1 MEGCVSESASGVF
14 WETPWSEWRII
25 MVEPLH
31 PPKAKRP
38 LGPFSNSLTDGPS
51 SLNSRTIKVLGSTFQ
66 LDQRYDI
73 LDTVGSGAYGVVV
86 SARDTR
92 TGEMV
97 AIKKIEKAFEHPTFT
112 KRTLRE
118 LKILR
123 LMQHENIIGIKAIQ
137 LPRTREEMDEIYV
150 VNELMETDLSS
161 VIRSPQP
168 LEDEHCQFFIYQ
180 ILRGLKFLHSASVLH
195 RDLKPRNLLVNGSCD
210 LKICDFGLAR
220 ADLPNLKVRAASMTD
235 YVATRWYRAP
245 EVLLTYKIYTKAL
258 DIWSVGCILGELLL
272 RMPLLPGNDATHQL
286 ELIFNLIGT
295 PSAEE
300 VAAIPN
306 PNSREKLLR
315 LPKKFPSTLDT
326 RFASCNPLAV
336 DLLKKMLVF
345 DPKKRIPVE
354 TALEHPYLEQFREA
368 EDEPLAEPVSLFDFE
383 FEREVLTMR
392 ELKDMIYEEILLY
405 HFPGKREE
413 YERAK
418 RTFSTSAVPPN
429 SIIADGQEEDSDDEL
444 T

>member
-1 MEGCVSESASGVF
+1 MAEQALGV
-14 WETPWSEWRII
+14 
-25 MVEPLH
+25 M
-31 PPKAKRP
+31 RP
-38 LGPFSNSLTDGPS
+38 LGPYSTTQTGGPTL
-51 SLNSRTIKVLGSTFQ
+51 LNSRAIRVLGSSFQ
-66 LDQRYDI
+66 IDQRYDI

-86 SARDTR
+86 SARDTE

-123 LMQHENIIGIKAIQ
+123 LMHHENIIGIKTIQ

-150 VNELMETDLSS
+150 VSELMETDLSS

-180 ILRGLKFLHSASVLH
+180 ILRGLKYLHSANVLH
-195 RDLKPRNLLVNGSCD
+195 RDLKPRNLLVNASCD

-220 ADLPNLKVRAASMTD
+220 ADLPNLRVRAASMTD

-245 EVLLTYKIYTKAL
+245 EVLLTYKVYTKAL

-286 ELIFNLIGT
+286 ELIFTLIGT
-295 PSAEE
+295 PTPDE

-315 LPKKFPSTLDT
+315 MPRQIIGNLDS

-336 DLLKKMLVF
+336 DLMKKMLVF
-345 DPKKRIPVE
+345 DQNRRITVE
-354 TALEHPYLEQFREA
+354 QALEHPYLEEFRNA
-368 EDEPLAEPVSLFDFE
+368 DDEPTTEPVSMFDFA

-405 HFPGKREE
+405 HFPRKMEE
-413 YERAK
+413 YERLR
-418 RTFSTSAVPPN
+418 RTYVVTAPPSTSDA
-429 SIIADGQEEDSDDEL
+429 QEESDDDL

>member
-1 MEGCVSESASGVF
+1 
-14 WETPWSEWRII
+14 

-38 LGPFSNSLTDGPS
+38 LGPFSNSLTEGPS

-180 ILRGLKFLHSASVLH
+180 ILRGLKYLHSASVLH

-286 ELIFNLIGT
+286 ELIFSLIGT

-300 VAAIPN
+300 IAAIPN

-315 LPKKFPSTLDT
+315 LPKKFPSTIDA

-336 DLLKKMLVF
+336 DLMKQMLVF
-345 DPKKRIPVE
+345 DPKKRVPVE

-368 EDEPLAEPVSLFDFE
+368 DDEPLTHPVSLFDFE

-405 HFPGKREE
+405 HFPSKLDE

-418 RTFSTSAVPPN
+418 RSYSTSAAPPN
-429 SIIADGQEEDSDDEL
+429 SVMVDEQGEDSDDEL

>member
-1 MEGCVSESASGVF
+1 MA
-14 WETPWSEWRII
+14 
-25 MVEPLH
+25 EPSQSL
-31 PPKAKRP
+31 KVKRP
-38 LGPFSNSLTDGPS
+38 LGPFSNSQTGGPS
-51 SLNSRTIKVLGSTFQ
+51 SINSRSIKVLGSSFQ
-66 LDQRYDI
+66 IDQRYDI
-73 LDTVGSGAYGVVV
+73 HDTVGSGAYGVVV
-86 SARDTR
+86 SARDTK

-123 LMQHENIIGIKAIQ
+123 LMQHENIIGIQTIQ

-150 VNELMETDLSS
+150 VSELMETDLSS

-180 ILRGLKFLHSASVLH
+180 ILRGLKYLHSASVLH

-245 EVLLTYKIYTKAL
+245 EVLLTYKVYTKAL

-295 PSAEE
+295 PTAEDI
-300 VAAIPN
+300 AAIPN
-306 PNSREKLLR
+306 PSSREKLLR
-315 LPKKFPSTLDT
+315 LPRKSTGTLDT
-326 RFASCNPLAV
+326 RFVNCNPEAV
-336 DLLKKMLVF
+336 DLMKKMLVF
-345 DPKKRIPVE
+345 DPKKRIAVE
-354 TALEHPYLEQFREA
+354 NALEHPYLEQFRQA
-368 EDEPLAEPVSLFDFE
+368 DDEPTTDPVSIFDFE
-383 FEREVLTMR
+383 IEREVLTMR

-405 HFPGKREE
+405 HFPAKRAE
-413 YERAK
+413 YERLK
-418 RTFSTSAVPPN
+418 RSYDVSSAPPN
-429 SIIADGQEEDSDDEL
+429 SMIADAQESDSEDEL

>member
-1 MEGCVSESASGVF
+1 
-14 WETPWSEWRII
+14 
-25 MVEPLH
+25 MVDSLQPGK
-31 PPKAKRP
+31 PKRP
-38 LGPFSNSLTDGPS
+38 LGPFSNSGTGGPS
-51 SLNSRTIKVLGSTFQ
+51 SLNARTVKVLGSTFH

-123 LMQHENIIGIKAIQ
+123 LMQHENIIGVKAIQ

-161 VIRSPQP
+161 VIRSPQA

-180 ILRGLKFLHSASVLH
+180 ILRGLKYLHSASVLH

-245 EVLLTYKIYTKAL
+245 EVLLTYKLYTKAL
-258 DIWSVGCILGELLL
+258 DVWSVGCILGELLL

-286 ELIFNLIGT
+286 ELIFTLIGS

-300 VAAIPN
+300 IAAIPN
-306 PNSREKLLR
+306 PNSREKVLR
-315 LPKKFPSTLDT
+315 FTKRFPSTIDS
-326 RFASCNPLAV
+326 RFANCNPLAV
-336 DLLKKMLVF
+336 DLIKKMLVF
-345 DPKKRIPVE
+345 DPKKRVTVE
-354 TALEHPYLEQFREA
+354 GALEHPYLTEFREA
-368 EDEPLAEPVSLFDFE
+368 DDEPVTETVSLFDFE
-383 FEREVLTMR
+383 FERDVLTMR

-405 HFPGKREE
+405 HFPSKREE
-413 YERAK
+413 YEQAK
-418 RTFSTSAVPPN
+418 RTFSISAAPPN
-429 SIIADGQEEDSDDEL
+429 SIIAGEQEEESDDEL
-444 T
+444 R